1 MLASFMEPDPGV
13 VLASLR
19 GLLKAE
25 AIRPAG
31 IPALSQSASSAW
43 DLLLA
48 VTVRDIRV
56 RYQGTFLSYIWWIAR
71 PLLMGLVLFF
81 ALGEVL
87 RLDIPNYAAFL
98 MAGLFPWQWF
108 AGSVGQGASA
118 FTGNGGL
125 LKKVRFPRIILPLS
139 AVLFNTTQF
148 LMTIPVTIIFV
159 LASGLDLHAS
169 WLIGIPVLLVIQLLL
184 VVGVS
189 TLLASVSV
197 FFRDL
202 GPLLD
207 IALMLMFYMTPI
219 IYPIERVP
227 DRFEWLMKIN
237 PMAPL
242 IEAWRELF
250 LFGSFPDVDIWPAL
264 LLTAVTLV
272 LGMFLFRRLEGHFAD
287 AL

>member
-1 MLASFMEPDPGV
+1 MGM
-13 VLASLR
+13 VL
-19 GLLKAE
+19 
-25 AIRPAG
+25 
-31 IPALSQSASSAW
+31 
-43 DLLLA
+43 
-48 VTVRDIRV
+48 
-56 RYQGTFLSYIWWIAR
+56 Y
-71 PLLMGLVLFF
+71 F

-87 RLDIPNYAAFL
+87 RLDIPNYSAFL
-98 MAGLFPWQWF
+98 MAALFPWQWF
-108 AGSVGQGASA
+108 AGSIGQGASA

-139 AVLFNTTQF
+139 SVLFNTTQF

-159 LASGLDLHAS
+159 LLNGLELHAS
-169 WLIGIPVLLVIQLLL
+169 WLVGIPVLMIIQLLL
-184 VVGVS
+184 VIGLS

-207 IALMLMFYMTPI
+207 IVLMLMFYITPI

-237 PMAPL
+237 PMASL

-264 LLTAVTLV
+264 VLTTVTLM
-272 LGMFLFRRLEGHFAD
+272 LGLFLFRRLEGHFAD